1 MIFCNTT
8 PLIALSGIGRLD
20 LLSSLFGV
28 IHVVEAVA
36 DECAAGGP
44 VAVPDLSSLPWI
56 RLIAADTSDLPGL
69 LLTLDRGERD
79 TLAMAQKLGAKRVI
93 IDERIGRDMAELLGL
108 RVTGTLGVLLKAK
121 EQGWIPSFQ
130 DAVSH
135 MQRNGI
141 FYHPNLVE
149 KLRRMAGEC

>member
-20 LLSSLFGV
+20 LLPCLFGV

-36 DECAAGGP
+36 EECAAGGP

-56 RLIAADTSDLPGL
+56 RLIAADVSGLPGL
-69 LLTLDRGERD
+69 LLDLDRGERD
-79 TLAMAQKLGAKRVI
+79 TLVMARTLGAKRVI
-93 IDERIGRDMAELLGL
+93 IDERIGRNMAELLGL
-108 RVTGTLGVLLKAK
+108 QVTGTLGVLLKAK
-121 EQGWIPSFQ
+121 EHGWIPSFRE
-130 DAVSH
+130 AVTQ

-149 KLRRMAGEC
+149 KLRRLADE